1 MAFSSAARKAEWQR
15 RYMPGYMAARRR
27 LVRETP
33 WDRQRY
39 PVRKAWERA
48 VLKCEQMRQYA
59 IKHPHLVS
67 RQLKHWD
74 FDFQYCEA
82 LERASLKTIHCD

>member
-1 MAFSSAARKAEWQR
+1 MPFRDIAIKRAYHAAYNREQR
-15 RYMPGYMAARRR
+15 R
-27 LVRETP
+27 LLRETD
-33 WDRQRY
+33 WDRKRY
-39 PVRKAWERA
+39 PDRRAWERA

-74 FDFQYCEA
+74 FDFQYREA